1 MEQGTDVGR
10 DEAGASPA
18 SHATML
24 TAVGDGDRGAF
35 ADLFDALGGRTYAL
49 ALRVV
54 VSAARAEEVVQEA
67 WLQIWR
73 DAAQFDPARGSAAAW
88 IMTLTRRR
96 AVDAVR
102 HDQAA
107 ANRDQVYHAREVP
120 DYDRVSETVVA
131 ADESRQVRVCL
142 DGLSDLQREAIDLAY
157 YGGLT
162 YAQVADSLAANPAT
176 VKTRIRDGLRAL
188 RACLGGV

>member
-1 MEQGTDVGR
+1 MRALYRAHGGELYG
-10 DEAGASPA
+10 
-18 SHATML
+18 
-24 TAVGDGDRGAF
+24 F
-35 ADLFDALGGRTYAL
+35 AANALGDPG
-49 ALRVV
+49 
-54 VSAARAEEVVQEA
+54 RAEEVVQEA

-102 HDQAA
+102 PDQAA

>member
-1 MEQGTDVGR
+1 MDVATD
-10 DEAGASPA
+10 A
-18 SHATML
+18 ML
-24 TAVGDGDRGAF
+24 TAVGSGDRAAY
-35 ADLFDALGGRTYAL
+35 ADLFDTLGPQSYAL
-49 ALRVV
+49 AVRVV
-54 VSAARAEEVVQEA
+54 RSAARAEEVVQEA
-67 WLQIWR
+67 WLQVWR
-73 DAAQFDPARGSAAAW
+73 DAARFDPARGSAAAW

-107 ANRDQVYHAREVP
+107 TNRDVVYQAREIP

-131 ADESRQVRVCL
+131 TDESRQVRACL

-188 RACLGGV
+188 RACLGGA